1 MAFTTNTT
9 AGPTAGLLRYSD
21 VFIAFVVITIVA
33 MMIIPMP
40 PFLLDIMLT
49 FNITFALLVLLIAMN
64 TLQPL
69 EFSVFPSLLL
79 VATLFRLSLNVSST
93 RLILLEGYAGRVIL
107 SFGQFVV
114 SGNPVVGFI
123 VFLILVVIQFI
134 VITKG
139 AERVAEVA
147 ARFTLDAMP
156 GKQMSIDADL
166 NAGIITEN
174 EARVKRLEIRREAD
188 FYGAMDGAS
197 KFVKG
202 DAIAGIVI
210 TLINIG
216 GGFIIGMLQE
226 GMPWDA
232 ALQKYTLLTVGD
244 GLVTQIP
251 ALLISTATGIIVTRS
266 ASESNLGQDL
276 TKQLLSQPR
285 VLTVATVLLT
295 LLGLIPG
302 LPSIPFFFLAGLTGY
317 LAYNLNISQQ
327 REIKQRDTERE
338 KKPDPLLQQR
348 DMTSLLQVDPLEVEL
363 GYALVPMADPQQG
376 GDLLERIVLIRRQQA
391 LEMGFLVPTVRVRDN
406 MQLSPNQ
413 YRISV
418 RGLETAEGEL
428 MPGYVL
434 AMGPEES
441 ESHVDGIPTRE
452 PTFGLPAL
460 WIREEQRQEAE
471 EANYT
476 VVDPPAVLATHLT
489 EVIKEHI
496 HELLGRQEVKTLLDG
511 IRENYPAIVDE
522 LVPTIL
528 SLGQV
533 QRVLGN
539 LLKEK
544 VSIRNLVTILET
556 LGDYGPLTKDT
567 DLLTEYVRQS
577 LARQISHQ
585 YRPEKGPLPVI
596 TLAPDVEETIRSSL
610 QQSEYGNY
618 LALAPEKTEKLLH
631 SLKSIYQEAMAQG
644 YQTPILLSSPV
655 IRFYLWRL
663 LEKQLP
669 RMPVLSYNELEA
681 NMEIQV
687 IGRVGPI

>member
-1 MAFTTNTT
+1 MAVSTNTT
-9 AGPTAGLLRYSD
+9 SGPAAGLLRYSD
-21 VFIAFVVITIVA
+21 VFIAFVVITIVV

-79 VATLFRLSLNVSST
+79 VATLFRLALNVSST

-123 VFLILVVIQFI
+123 VFLILVVIQFV

-166 NAGIITEN
+166 NAGIITED
-174 EARVKRLEIRREAD
+174 EARSKRMEIRREAD

-202 DAIAGIVI
+202 DAIAGIII

-216 GGFIIGMLQE
+216 AGFIIGILQE
-226 GMPWDA
+226 GMPWNA

-285 VLTVATVLLT
+285 VLTVATILLA
-295 LLGLIPG
+295 LLGIIPG
-302 LPSIPFFFLAGLTGY
+302 LPTIPFFVLAGLTGY
-317 LAYNLNISQQ
+317 LAYGLNVSQGEGV
-327 REIKQRDTERE
+327 RKKEEE
-338 KKPDPLLQQR
+338 GEAKPDPILQQK
-348 DMTSLLQVDPLEVEL
+348 DMSSLLQVDPLEVEL

-413 YRISV
+413 YRISI
-418 RGLETAEGEL
+418 RGLETANGEL
-428 MPGYVL
+428 MPGYLL
-434 AMGPEES
+434 AMGPS
-441 ESHVDGIPTRE
+441 EQENSLDGIPTRE

-460 WIREEQRQEAE
+460 WIPEEDRQEAE
-471 EANYT
+471 ALNYT
-476 VVDPPAVLATHLT
+476 VIDPPAVLATHLT
-489 EVIKEHI
+489 EVIKEHV
-496 HELLGRQEVKTLLDG
+496 HELLGRQEVKALLDG
-511 IRENYPAIVDE
+511 VRENYPAIVDE
-522 LVPTIL
+522 LVPTVL
-528 SLGQV
+528 SIGQV
-533 QRVLGN
+533 QRVLVN

-544 VSIRNLVTILET
+544 VSIRNLITILET

-567 DLLTEYVRQS
+567 DLLTEYVRQA

-585 YRPEKGPLPVI
+585 YRPDAGPLPVI
-596 TLAPDVEETIRSSL
+596 TLAPDVEDTIRSSL

-618 LALAPEKTEKLLH
+618 LALAPEKTERLLQ
-631 SLKSIYQEAMAQG
+631 SLETIYREAMSKGFQ
-644 YQTPILLSSPV
+644 PVLLSSPV

-669 RMPVLSYNELEA
+669 RIPVLSYNELEA
-681 NMEIQV
+681 NIEVQV
-687 IGRVGPI
+687 IGIVVPI